1 MSKTILVID
10 IETSGLKPAVDKIF
24 EIGLV
29 SLDLETG
36 KIIELFDSLLR
47 EDGLTGA
54 HHSSWIFSNSDMTVE
69 MVRNAP
75 PASEVYPQVQ
85 AILDLYPLGCTAFN
99 RSFDVG
105 FLESRGIKLS
115 RNLQCPMLI
124 ATNICKLPS
133 PRGIGYKWPRV
144 PEAYKFFFP
153 ESDYDEK
160 HRGCDD
166 AKHEAEIVYELYKLG
181 LFKI

>member
-10 IETSGLKPAVDKIF
+10 IETTDKTPRTGKIV
-24 EIGLV
+24 EIGIV

-36 KIIELFDSLLR
+36 NIIELFDSLLR
-47 EDGLTGA
+47 EDGLTA
-54 HHSSWIFSNSDMTVE
+54 KDREAWIFSNSDMTVE

-75 PASEVYPQVQ
+75 PAAEVFLQVQ
-85 AILDLYPLGCTAFN
+85 ALLDLYPLGCTAFN

-105 FLESRGIKLS
+105 FLESRGIRFG
-115 RNLQCPMLI
+115 RNLQCPMLL

-133 PRGIGYKWPRV
+133 PRGIGWKWPRV

-153 ESDYDEK
+153 ESNYVED
-160 HRGCDD
+160 HRGLLD
-166 AKHEAEIVYELYKLG
+166 ARHEAEIVYELWKMG
-181 LFKI
+181 VFKI